1 MSRPTDTTPAAEGGG
16 QKSIG
21 ELFSGV
27 SAQMSTLVRGE
38 IKLAQANLTE
48 KVGKMGKGGGMLAAA
63 GVFGLYMFSML
74 LFAAAFGLG
83 NVVPLWAAFLIVA
96 GGLLLIA
103 AVLALV
109 GMKALKKS
117 GAIKIDP
124 VGGLKKDIAAAKE
137 GLSK

>member
-1 MSRPTDTTPAAEGGG
+1 MSRPNETPPPSTDG

-27 SAQMSTLVRGE
+27 SSQMSSLVRGE
-38 IKLAQANLTE
+38 IKLAQANLSD
-48 KVGKMGKGGGMLAAA
+48 KVGKMGLGGALLAAA
-63 GVFGLYMFSML
+63 GVLGMYLLSML

-96 GGLLLIA
+96 GILLVLIA
-103 AVLALV
+103 ILV
-109 GMKALKKS
+109 MVGVKALKKS

-137 GLSK
+137 GLGK